1 MQASGRDLLRLAGV
15 LGALGAVAA
24 GAQASGIRWQHTESL
39 PRGLYRIATNA
50 PIERGSIA
58 LWCLDETRGRW
69 ARKRGYLTRGKCPG
83 EVEAL
88 GKVVLAL
95 AGDTVDWT
103 PDGLRLNGGPVA
115 RTAPMLRDRAG
126 RSLAPVPFGRY
137 VLAPGTAWLFS
148 PYSTR
153 SFDSRYVGPQPVG
166 RSLGVVR
173 PIWTEKQAPRAK
185 SRTRG
190 TS

>member
-1 MQASGRDLLRLAGV
+1 MHPLAQLVGVLGV
-15 LGALGAVAA
+15 LGALAFGV
-24 GAQASGIRWQHTESL
+24 QASGLRWQHTESL
-39 PRGLYRIATNA
+39 PRGLYRLDRDA
-50 PIERGSIA
+50 PITRGSIA
-58 LWCLDETRGRW
+58 LWCLNKARGRW
-69 ARKRGYLTRGKCPG
+69 ARERGYLTRGRCPG

-103 PDGLRLNGGPVA
+103 PDGVRLNGRPVA

-153 SFDSRYVGPQPVG
+153 SFDSRYFGPLPV
-166 RSLGVVR
+166 SQSHGVVR
-173 PIWTEKQAPRAK
+173 LVWT
-185 SRTRG
+185 TR
-190 TS
+190 